1 MKVLH
6 FFIYLNKIIKM
17 EKISTNTI
25 ACMMFF
31 FWESNKISLA
41 VIVARLPGFIHKL
54 LQLLPVVVT
63 YIKVK
68 NKDCHRNHD
77 IWDIAPIFWILNG
90 TVALA

>member
-1 MKVLH
+1 
-6 FFIYLNKIIKM
+6 M

-31 FWESNKISLA
+31 SWDSKLSLV
-41 VIVARLPGFIHKL
+41 VIVARLPGLIYKL
-54 LQLLPVVVT
+54 LQLLPVVPVTVT